1 MLSSLVK
8 DPVTSANDLDHDPD
22 MIYHWA
28 HQWRMEFNPDPTKQ
42 ATENFFSCEKKK
54 CQSSAVNF

>member
-42 ATENFFSCEKKK
+42 ATENFFSCEKK
-54 CQSSAVNF
+54 CQSSAIHF